1 MPGSKNCSDCRCET
15 DMWIPRVDILGLE
28 AVPLSRP
35 SHLETFLNQLNS
47 ILLYPV
53 GQMQG
58 VVNP

>member
-1 MPGSKNCSDCRCET
+1 
-15 DMWIPRVDILGLE
+15 MWIPRVDILGLE